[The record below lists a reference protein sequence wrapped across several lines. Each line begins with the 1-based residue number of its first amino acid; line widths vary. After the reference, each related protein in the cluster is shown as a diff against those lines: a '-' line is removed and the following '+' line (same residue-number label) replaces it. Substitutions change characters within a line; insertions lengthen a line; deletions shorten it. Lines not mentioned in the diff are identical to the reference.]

1 MFDTIPCK
9 ITIYNELIALNRLFF
24 TSNLTL
30 QSIKSKLSR
39 HELL

>member
-24 TSNLTL
+24 TSNITILPLKTK
-30 QSIKSKLSR
+30 Q
-39 HELL
+39 